1 MIILFLTVAISVT
14 AWKHLETVHRHETHY
29 ERLYRAVLNLRDY
42 LDADICQKEM
52 IMKGRMNDY
61 EYRAE
66 CRMKVQRRNYVK
78 AFMPGEPEG
87 HFGPT
92 LVTLYQVR
100 LYLQKD
106 GIKKHFTWLKT
117 VTKRA
122 F

>member
-29 ERLYRAVLNLRDY
+29 ERLYRAVLNLHDY

-66 CRMKVQRRNYVK
+66 CRMKAQQRSYHK
-78 AFMPGEPEG
+78 AAFHEG
-87 HFGPT
+87 AEGNIGPF
-92 LVTLYQVR
+92 LVTLYEVR
-100 LYLQKD
+100 IHLQKD
-106 GIKKHFTWLKT
+106 GVEKRYTWLKT
-117 VTKRA
+117 VIKKV